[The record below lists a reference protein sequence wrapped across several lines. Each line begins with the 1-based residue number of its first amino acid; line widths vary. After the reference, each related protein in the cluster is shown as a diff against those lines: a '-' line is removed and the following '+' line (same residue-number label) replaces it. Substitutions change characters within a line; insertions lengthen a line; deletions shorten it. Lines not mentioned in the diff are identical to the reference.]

1 MLRRLLCDHSFRRKE
16 KQLRREFEDQT
27 EHLHE
32 LPSWNAPDNSLM
44 FQAFEWYVSDDKA
57 HWRRLRRALP
67 TMKALDIDNIWIPP
81 GCKAMNPSGNGYDIY
96 DLYDLGE
103 FDQKGSRA
111 TKWGTKEELQS
122 FVSRAQDSDIGIYWD
137 AVLNHKAGADSTERF
152 SAIKVHPQDRNQ
164 DLSPAEEIEGWVGF
178 NFRGRGEQY
187 SSLKYHW
194 DHFTGVDWDD
204 SRKEQAIFKINS
216 PNKDWAADVSD
227 ENGNYDYLMFA
238 NLDYS
243 NQEVRDNV
251 LRWGNW
257 ITTQLP
263 LRGMRL
269 DAVKHYSAAFQKV
282 FIETV
287 RGRLGEKFFFVGE
300 YWTAETDILLDYL
313 KGMDFELS
321 LFDVPLLN
329 RFSVI
334 SRTKGADMRQ
344 IFEDTLVQK
353 SPEHAVTFV
362 ANHDTQTGQS
372 LETPIA
378 PFFKP
383 LAYALILLRTQ
394 GQPCVFYGDLYGI
407 ATDNKRSSKSPYA
420 DSLAILMQAR
430 KLYANGAQRDYFDK
444 ANCIGFVRHGNARH
458 PFGLACIMSNAS
470 RDRKRMLIGRSHYGE
485 RWTDILEN
493 RAEKVTINKKG
504 YGTFPVAAHSVS
516 VWVNSSTG
524 SRKNLHKFLDINIYG
539 H

>member
-1 MLRRLLCDHSFRRKE
+1 
-16 KQLRREFEDQT
+16 
-27 EHLHE
+27 
-32 LPSWNAPDNSLM
+32 
-44 FQAFEWYVSDDKA
+44 
-57 HWRRLRRALP
+57 
-67 TMKALDIDNIWIPP
+67 MKALGIDNIWIPP

-122 FVSRAQDSDIGIYWD
+122 FASRAQDLDIGIYWD
-137 AVLNHKAGADSTERF
+137 AVLNHKAGADTTERF
-152 SAIKVHPQDRNQ
+152 PAVKVHPRDRNRN
-164 DLSPAEEIEGWVGF
+164 LSPAKEIEGWVGF

-187 SSLKYHW
+187 SSMKYHW
-194 DHFTGVDWDD
+194 VHFTGVDRDD
-204 SRKEQAIFKINS
+204 SRKEEAIFKIS
-216 PNKDWAADVSD
+216 TPNKDWAADVSE

-243 NQEVRDNV
+243 NQEVRDDV

-269 DAVKHYSAAFQKV
+269 DAVKHYSAAFQKS
-282 FIETV
+282 FIETL
-287 RGRLGEKFFFVGE
+287 RGGPLGEKFFFVGE
-300 YWTAETDILLDYL
+300 YWKGETDILLSYL
-313 KGMDFELS
+313 ERMDFQLS

-329 RFSVI
+329 RFSVT
-334 SRTKGADMRQ
+334 SRTEGADMRQ
-344 IFEDTLVQK
+344 IFENTLVQK

-362 ANHDTQTGQS
+362 ANHDTVSLFVNDALVAVNSNTLKQPGQS

-383 LAYALILLRTQ
+383 LAYALILLRAQ

-407 ATDNKRSSKSPYA
+407 VTDNKRPSEPPYA
-420 DSLAILMQAR
+420 RSLSVLMQAR

-444 ANCIGFVRHGNARH
+444 ANCIGFVRYGNSRH
-458 PFGLACIMSNAS
+458 PHGLACIMSNAG
-470 RDRKRMLIGRSHYGE
+470 RGRKRMFIGRSHSGE
-485 RWTDILEN
+485 CWTDILEN
-493 RAEKVTINKKG
+493 RAEKVTINRKG
-504 YGTFPVAAHSVS
+504 YGTFPVAAQSVS
-516 VWVNSSTG
+516 VWVNYSTEC
-524 SRKNLHKFLDINIYG
+524 RENLHKSLDDNIYS